1 VTTTK
6 DPFKKRALGRGLDAL
21 LPPRPVGPVVDKT
34 VFSCALEKLVPQ
46 KGQPRKY
53 FDPEAIDEL
62 AHSIRE
68 HGLLEPI
75 VVRDLGM
82 DRFEIIA
89 GERRWRA
96 CQKAGLREALVIV
109 KNVAEDDAFELALI
123 ENLQREDLGPVE
135 LAEGLERLVKQRGYT
150 QEALGQRL
158 GKDRTT
164 ISNALRLLKLPARV
178 RAKVVSGEL
187 SEGHARALLGLSDE
201 AAMEP
206 LADKVIRGRLSV
218 RATEALVRGARK
230 TPASSER
237 ATAAKSASVRD
248 LETRLSRALG
258 TRVEVR
264 DAGNKGE
271 VAIAYADLDALDRLI
286 EKLL

>member
-1 VTTTK
+1 
-6 DPFKKRALGRGLDAL
+6 LG
-21 LPPRPVGPVVDKT
+21 
-34 VFSCALEKLVPQ
+34 
-46 KGQPRKY
+46 
-53 FDPEAIDEL
+53 EL
-62 AHSIRE
+62 AQSIKE

-75 VVRDLGM
+75 VVRDVGA

-109 KNVAEDDAFELALI
+109 KSVADDDAFELALV

-150 QEALGQRL
+150 QEMLGKRL

-178 RAKVVSGEL
+178 RARVVSGEL
-187 SEGHARALLGLSDE
+187 SEGHARALLGLVDQ

-206 LADKVIRGRLSV
+206 MADKVIRGRLSV
-218 RATEALVRGARK
+218 RATEALVRSARK
-230 TPASSER
+230 TSASGPR
-237 ATAAKSASVRD
+237 TTPGKSASVRD
-248 LETRLSRALG
+248 LEARLSRALG

-271 VAIAYADLDALDRLI
+271 IAIGYADLDALDRLI